1 MFYASQSQPAV
12 KRSQTGSNGFVQI
25 AELFRQFGRSCDQK
39 SCQGIIMPAQIFCAA
54 VYDNIGAQVKG
65 ILKVRSHK
73 GIVYDKNGSVS
84 VGHIGSLSDVRG
96 MHHRIRGRFQ
106 IEGLRCRGE
115 MLFQIFC
122 AGGIEK
128 LEVKSVFF

>member
-1 MFYASQSQPAV
+1 MS
-12 KRSQTGSNGFVQI
+12 
-25 AELFRQFGRSCDQK
+25 
-39 SCQGIIMPAQIFCAA
+39 AQIFCAA

-96 MHHRIRGRFQ
+96 MHHRIRGCFQ
-106 IEGLRCRGE
+106 IEGLCCRGE

-122 AGGIEK
+122 AGGIENWK
-128 LEVKSVFF
+128 